1 MHKGKR
7 LSTRQLRAALANLE
21 AIWSALYVHAAT
33 GDVIQMASQV
43 AREHALRAY
52 DALHLASAMAFADDE
67 PTAVACWDRE
77 LRDASKRLGFALVP
91 ERI

>member
-7 LSTRQLRAALANLE
+7 LSTPQLRTALANLE
-21 AIWSALYVHAAT
+21 VIWSALYIHAVT
-33 GDVIQMASQV
+33 GDVVQMASQV

-52 DALHLASAMAFADDE
+52 DALHMASAMAFADKE
-67 PTAVACWDRE
+67 RMAVACWDRE
-77 LRDASKRLGFALVP
+77 LRDASHGLGFALIP